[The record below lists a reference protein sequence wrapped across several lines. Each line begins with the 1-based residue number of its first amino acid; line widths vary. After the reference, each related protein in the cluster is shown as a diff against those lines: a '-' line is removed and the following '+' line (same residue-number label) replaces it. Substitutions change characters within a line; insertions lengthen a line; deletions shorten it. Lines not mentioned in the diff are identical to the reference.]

1 MKKIVLIFLTM
12 VLMTALVLTG
22 CGGSGNEPT
31 DGTDQ
36 GLEGTVVIAGSTS
49 VQPLSEELAAAFMD
63 INPNA
68 SIEVQGGGSGV
79 GIKSANEGVA
89 DIGASSRDLK
99 DEEKA
104 GLTEYLIAK
113 DGIAIIVNSSVNVTD
128 LSLEK
133 IKGIFTGEITNWKEL
148 GGADKAITVVSR
160 EAGSGTRGAFI
171 AITGIE
177 TKDANGENV
186 DLTTDKS
193 LIQPSQGAVMQTVAN
208 SPDSIGYTSIGS
220 LNDTV
225 KTITVE
231 GVEPTDENIVSGTYK
246 MARPFIY
253 ITKGTES
260 ELAKAYIDFVLS
272 AEGQAIVSAD
282 YVSVQ

>member
-1 MKKIVLIFLTM
+1 MKKILLVSLM
-12 VLMTALVLTG
+12 VIVVAGLALTG
-22 CGGSGNEPT
+22 CGGGSGTST
-31 DGTDQ
+31 DE
-36 GLEGTVVIAGSTS
+36 GLSGTVVIAGSTS
-49 VQPLSEELAAAFMD
+49 VQPLSEELAAAFMS

-68 SIEVQGGGSGV
+68 SIEIQGGGSGV
-79 GIKSANEGVA
+79 GIKAATDGVA

-99 DEEKA
+99 ETEKE
-104 GLTEYLIAK
+104 GLTEYVIAK
-113 DGIAIIVNSSVNVTD
+113 DGIAVIVNSSVTVTD

-171 AITGIE
+171 AITGVE
-177 TKDANGENV
+177 SKDANGENV
-186 DLTTDKS
+186 DKTTDKS
-193 LIQPSQGAVMQTVAN
+193 LIQPSQGAVMQTVGN

-220 LNDTV
+220 LNNTV
-225 KTITVE
+225 LTVTIDS
-231 GVEPTDENIVSGTYK
+231 VEPTDENIVNGTYK

-260 ELAKAYIDFVLS
+260 ELAKAFIDFVLS
-272 AEGQAIVSAD
+272 VDGQAIVSEN

>member
-1 MKKIVLIFLTM
+1 MKKILLVLLM
-12 VLMTALVLTG
+12 VLVVAGSVLTG
-22 CGGSGNEPT
+22 CGGTGAPS
-31 DGTDQ
+31 TDQ
-36 GLEGTVVIAGSTS
+36 GLSGTVVIAGSTS
-49 VQPLSEELAAAFMD
+49 VQPLSEELAAAFMS

-79 GIKSANEGVA
+79 GIKAATDGVA

-99 DEEKA
+99 DTEKA
-104 GLTEYLIAK
+104 GLTEYVIAK
-113 DGIAIIVNSSVNVTD
+113 DGIAVIVNSSVTVTD

-148 GGADKAITVVSR
+148 GGADKPITVVSR

-171 AITGIE
+171 AITGVE
-177 TKDANGENV
+177 SKDANGENV
-186 DLTTDKS
+186 DKTTDKS

-208 SPDSIGYTSIGS
+208 TPDSIGYSSIGA
-220 LNDTV
+220 LDNTV
-225 KTITVE
+225 TKVTIDGIE
-231 GVEPTDENIVSGTYK
+231 ASDANIISGTYK

-253 ITKGTES
+253 LTKGTES

-272 AEGQAIVSAD
+272 ADGQAIVSAN
-282 YVSVQ
+282 YISVI

>member
-1 MKKIVLIFLTM
+1 MKKILLVSLM
-12 VLMTALVLTG
+12 VIVVAGLALTG
-22 CGGSGNEPT
+22 CGGGSGTST
-31 DGTDQ
+31 DE
-36 GLEGTVVIAGSTS
+36 GLSGTVVIAGSTS
-49 VQPLSEELAAAFMD
+49 VQPLSEELAAAFMS

-68 SIEVQGGGSGV
+68 SIEIQGGGSGV
-79 GIKSANEGVA
+79 GIKAATDGVA

-99 DEEKA
+99 ETEKE
-104 GLTEYLIAK
+104 GLTEYVIAK
-113 DGIAIIVNSSVNVTD
+113 DGIAVIVNSSVTVTD

-171 AITGIE
+171 AITGVE
-177 TKDANGENV
+177 SKDANGENV
-186 DLTTDKS
+186 DKTTDKS
-193 LIQPSQGAVMQTVAN
+193 LIQPSQGAVMQTVGN

-220 LNDTV
+220 LNNTV
-225 KTITVE
+225 LTVTIDS
-231 GVEPTDENIVSGTYK
+231 VEPTDENIVNGTYK

-253 ITKGTES
+253 LTKGTES
-260 ELAKAYIDFVLS
+260 ELAKAFIDFVLS
-272 AEGQAIVSAD
+272 VDGQAIVSEN